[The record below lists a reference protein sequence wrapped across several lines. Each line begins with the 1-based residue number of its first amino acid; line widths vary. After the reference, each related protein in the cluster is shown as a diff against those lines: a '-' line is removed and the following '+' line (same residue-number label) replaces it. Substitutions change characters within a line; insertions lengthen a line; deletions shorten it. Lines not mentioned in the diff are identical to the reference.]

1 MRSFFAPANLWVN
14 VLFRVHSLDL
24 LPEPSAIA
32 TGSSGLFSRFFK
44 RFQGI
49 REPPYCP
56 LRPEDMAII
65 DEIPK
70 ASSVLQTLP
79 ARRDSFYLLHQG
91 GVSTTINDAIHVS
104 TEEDSGEYLTSNSE
118 TLLDRYRGVIKDAIS
133 SLPNDS
139 GFPNSS
145 TSPVYDATNTGH
157 PAHNPSRSSLAGST
171 STEQRQRRPG
181 QDRASGSWRP
191 RRKRSISHLEP
202 GSSRPNLQ
210 RPTQEEPASD
220 SNSITH
226 SWDDKE
232 HDLRGNDLPRSP
244 GTVSRPNAIAQP
256 DYLVQSDFL
265 EGYSDI
271 GHTRTEDEHHHHVD
285 MSAFNVDMTDFL
297 GNWAIDESEDTNL
310 EDNHQLMPTF
320 YTAHDPT
327 EGGGENFDITES

>member
-1 MRSFFAPANLWVN
+1 
-14 VLFRVHSLDL
+14 
-24 LPEPSAIA
+24 
-32 TGSSGLFSRFFK
+32 
-44 RFQGI
+44 
-49 REPPYCP
+49 
-56 LRPEDMAII
+56 MAII

-70 ASSVLQTLP
+70 ASNVLQTLP
-79 ARRDSFYLLHQG
+79 APRDYLLLQG
-91 GVSTTINDAIHVS
+91 GVSTTIKDSTHAS
-104 TEEDSGEYLTSNSE
+104 TEEDSGVPSTSNSQ
-118 TLLDRYRGVIKDAIS
+118 TLLDRYRGVIRDAIS

-139 GFPNSS
+139 GSPDSS
-145 TSPVYDATNTGH
+145 TPPVYDATNTGQH
-157 PAHNPSRSSLAGST
+157 ARNPSRSPLAGST

-181 QDRASGSWRP
+181 QDSAGESLRP
-191 RRKRSISHLEP
+191 RRKRAISHFEP
-202 GSSRPNLQ
+202 RSSRPNLQ

-232 HDLRGNDLPRSP
+232 HDSRGSGLPRSP
-244 GTVSRPNAIAQP
+244 GTVSRPNTIAQP
-256 DYLVQSDFL
+256 DYLLQSDFL

-271 GHTRTEDEHHHHVD
+271 GHIRTEDEHHHHID

-327 EGGGENFDITES
+327 EGGGENFGITES